1 VSNPAPGHYRAVQ
14 GTVHDRTGR
23 TDGSLCTVSFVVTL
37 GFSSRRVSYVLE
49 VRSPFAWAIWP
60 RREVTL
66 EDRQAS
72 PAAGWT
78 GNQFDRTTPGVRF

>member
-1 VSNPAPGHYRAVQ
+1 VSNQAPGYHRAVQ
-14 GTVHDRTGR
+14 RTVLHRTGR
-23 TDGSLCTVSFVVTL
+23 IDGSLCTVSFFVAL
-37 GFSSRRVSYVLE
+37 CFSSRRVSYVLE
-49 VRSPFAWAIWP
+49 VRSPFAWAFWP
-60 RREVTL
+60 RRKVTL